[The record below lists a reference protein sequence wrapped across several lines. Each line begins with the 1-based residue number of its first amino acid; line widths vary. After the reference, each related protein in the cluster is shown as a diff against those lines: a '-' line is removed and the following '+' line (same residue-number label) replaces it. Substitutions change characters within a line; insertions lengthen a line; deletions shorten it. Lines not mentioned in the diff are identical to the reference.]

1 MTVDIGNPSPQGAR
15 VRYAHVVDAPVNPG
29 VSRGFIDIGN
39 PAPLPRDLKRSK
51 PMKPKR
57 RRPQPMSPDDWAAEF
72 ALTQDL
78 EVIAVRT
85 AHKLTSVRAAYY
97 KHGPG
102 YHAKYAFTKRAMDPG
117 ILKWIQERLDA
128 GDRLS
133 DIARKLGKAPST
145 IFYVV
150 HKFGLKRPALLPG
163 EAEDIKAVHV
173 LYGSL
178 KSLRKV
184 AQASGLSSG
193 RVYHI
198 LRSYRPDGRRLRSR
212 RTRHGKLDTTVVGP
226 GQVP

>member
-1 MTVDIGNPSPQGAR
+1 MPIDLSKPSPQGDK
-15 VRYAHVVDAPVNPG
+15 VMYAPVTPRPG
-29 VSRGFIDIGN
+29 LPPGFIDLSKPG
-39 PAPLPRDLKRSK
+39 PLPGDLKRSK

-57 RRPQPMSPDDWAAEF
+57 PRPQPMSPEDWAAEF
-72 ALTQDL
+72 AKTQDL
-78 EVIAVRT
+78 ELISVRT

-212 RTRHGKLDTTVVGP
+212 RTRYAKPHPEVVEP
-226 GQVP
+226 GQVS